1 MDGLRRIWEFVMAIL
16 ESIAAANAAYSVIR
30 TALGNGK
37 ETAGLIGAVGKFLS
51 AEEEVKEAVQKK
63 KNSPF
68 TAIAGGEQGDWEEF
82 QALENIRQKRSEL
95 ESFVRLYCEPGTW
108 QKWQN
113 YQLEARKQRQAAKRA
128 AHEAHQKKMEIIG
141 YIVAGVLAFG
151 GMIAGIYYLGV
162 YMGKW

>member
-68 TAIAGGEQGDWEEF
+68 TAIAGGAEGDWEEF
-82 QALENIRQKRSEL
+82 QALEEIRQKRAEL

-141 YIVAGVLAFG
+141 YIVAGVLAFAG
-151 GMIAGIYYLGV
+151 AATGIYYLGV
-162 YMGKW
+162 YMEKW

>member
-1 MDGLRRIWEFVMAIL
+1 MAIL

-30 TALGNGK
+30 QALGNGK

-68 TAIAGGEQGDWEEF
+68 AAIAGGAEGDWEEF
-82 QALENIRQKRSEL
+82 QALEEIRRKRAEL
-95 ESFVRLYCEPGTW
+95 ESYVRLYCEPDTW
-108 QKWQN
+108 NRWQQW
-113 YQLEARKQRQAAKRA
+113 QLEARKQRQAAKRA
-128 AHEAHQKKMEIIG
+128 AHEAHQKKMEILG
-141 YIVAGVLAFG
+141 YIVAGVLAFAG
-151 GMIAGIYYLGV
+151 AAAGIYYLGV